1 MKGISLQNI
10 SFAKGIA
17 RHAILPCKGRNNMP
31 TRTSYFEP
39 VRGIALISIKPSKG
53 IVRES
58 TSYAKGVNREL
69 YVNAE
74 DVFLIEGYPP
84 QLKYGGY

>member
-1 MKGISLQNI
+1 M
-10 SFAKGIA
+10 
-17 RHAILPCKGRNNMP
+17 
-31 TRTSYFEP
+31 
-39 VRGIALISIKPSKG
+39 GIALVPIKPSKG

-58 TSYAKGVNREL
+58 ASYAKGVNREL